1 MKKILYLSDVPL
13 NSVGGAQESMKVIM
27 NELKDEFSFFII
39 TPTSKKE
46 FENQIIF
53 EEYENFVLKGKSK
66 KQIFKLLKKIKKEI
80 NKINPDIIHVQMPS
94 TMILIGLL
102 RSLKLISKKIEI
114 FYTDRGVLD
123 KYGKITRK
131 CIKYFSKNFKFIITT
146 TDYNGSLYK
155 KLGYVSNNTKL
166 VTIPNTAGDK
176 FDVYLQEERNKVR
189 NKFNIDE
196 EEIVIG
202 FSGRQSVDKNWP
214 LAIEIIRKLNEN
226 YKFKVCIA
234 LGTNKT
240 AENIE
245 EAKCTIDSIKNIIGA
260 DRTIDFIDVSL
271 DKMNEL
277 YYLNDIFILS
287 SKVESFGRT
296 AVEAMSRKNVVYGTR
311 VDGLKEVIGYEENR
325 YSSVAEL
332 EDKIKINLEDK
343 AIMNKEKEKFYQRYH
358 LNYKTNIC
366 IGKYNELYKV

>member
-27 NELKDEFSFFII
+27 NGLNNKFSFFII
-39 TPTSKKE
+39 TPMSKKE
-46 FENQIIF
+46 FENQVIF
-53 EEYENFVLKGKSK
+53 KEYDNFVLKGKN
-66 KQIFKLLKKIKKEI
+66 KKEI
-80 NKINPDIIHVQMPS
+80 ISLIKKIRDEIYRINPDIIHVQMPS
-94 TMILIGLL
+94 TMILIGILK
-102 RSLKLISKKIEI
+102 SLKLIPKKIEI

-123 KYGKITRK
+123 KYGKITRS

-155 KLGYVSNNTKL
+155 KLEYVGKSTKL
-166 VTIPNTAGDK
+166 VTIPNTAGEK
-176 FDVYLQEERNKVR
+176 FDSYSQELRTKTR
-189 NKFNIDE
+189 QKFNIGKD
-196 EEIVIG
+196 EIVIG

-214 LAIEIIRKLNEN
+214 LAIDIVKKLNEN

-234 LGTNKT
+234 LGTNKSK
-240 AENIE
+240 ENLE
-245 EAKCTIDSIKNIIGA
+245 EAKSTINSIKQIIGE

-287 SKVESFGRT
+287 SRVESFGRT
-296 AVEAMSRKNVVYGTR
+296 AVEAMARKNVVYGTR

-325 YSSVAEL
+325 YSDVNEL
-332 EDKIKINLEDK
+332 EMKIKKNLEDMK
-343 AIMNKEKEKFYQRYH
+343 TMNKEKEKFYQRYH
-358 LNYKTNIC
+358 SNYRTDIC
-366 IGKYNELYKV
+366 IGKYDKLYNG